1 MKKRMSQL
9 SYKRLLALVLVFIF
23 LGYAVDI
30 GRLFHLQ
37 IIKGDEYAEKAQA
50 QQLSDT
56 EVTAMRGTIYDS
68 DMNVIAKSA
77 SAWRL
82 FIDPQAINDENERT
96 VLVDG
101 LSEILGYDEEKKQEL
116 LEKSK
121 KENRYQVVENKV
133 ENADKEKISEFSS
146 KNKLKKAI
154 GFEETSKRYYPYN
167 SFASSVIGFTNYD
180 GDGVYGLEAYYNDEL
195 KGKNGRIITAKDAKS
210 NKLPNDYAT
219 SVEAVDGNSLVLTLN
234 QNIQYYLEKGLSRT
248 MHEYQ
253 CKGAYGVVMDVETG
267 AVLAMS
273 SMPDFDI
280 NEPYEITYYKTK
292 KKNRQNY
299 G

>member
-101 LSEILGYDEEKKQEL
+101 LSEILGYDEEEKQEL

-121 KENRYQVVENKV
+121 KENRYQVVENK
-133 ENADKEKISEFSS
+133 
-146 KNKLKKAI
+146 
-154 GFEETSKRYYPYN
+154 
-167 SFASSVIGFTNYD
+167 
-180 GDGVYGLEAYYNDEL
+180 
-195 KGKNGRIITAKDAKS
+195 
-210 NKLPNDYAT
+210 
-219 SVEAVDGNSLVLTLN
+219 
-234 QNIQYYLEKGLSRT
+234 
-248 MHEYQ
+248 
-253 CKGAYGVVMDVETG
+253 
-267 AVLAMS
+267 
-273 SMPDFDI
+273 
-280 NEPYEITYYKTK
+280 
-292 KKNRQNY
+292 
-299 G
+299 

>member
-1 MKKRMSQL
+1 M
-9 SYKRLLALVLVFIF
+9 
-23 LGYAVDI
+23 
-30 GRLFHLQ
+30 
-37 IIKGDEYAEKAQA
+37 
-50 QQLSDT
+50 
-56 EVTAMRGTIYDS
+56 
-68 DMNVIAKSA
+68 
-77 SAWRL
+77 
-82 FIDPQAINDENERT
+82 
-96 VLVDG
+96 
-101 LSEILGYDEEKKQEL
+101 
-116 LEKSK
+116 
-121 KENRYQVVENKV
+121 
-133 ENADKEKISEFSS
+133 KISEFSS

-280 NEPYEITYYKTK
+280 NEPYEITYDKTK
-292 KKNRQNY
+292 KENEKKTAA
-299 G
+299 

>member
-9 SYKRLLALVLVFIF
+9 SYKRLLALVLVFVF

-56 EVTAMRGTIYDS
+56 EVSAMRGTIYDS

-82 FIDPQAINDENERT
+82 YIDPKAISDENERT

-101 LSEILGYDEEKKQEL
+101 LSEILEYDEEEKEEL
-116 LEKSK
+116 TEKSK
-121 KENRYQVVENKV
+121 KDNRYQVVENKV
-133 ENADKEKISEFSS
+133 ENSVKEKISQFSS
-146 KNKLKKAI
+146 ENKLKKAI

-248 MHEYQ
+248 MEEYQ

-280 NEPYEITYYKTK
+280 NNPYEITYEKTQK
-292 KKNRQNY
+292 QIDKI
-299 G
+299 